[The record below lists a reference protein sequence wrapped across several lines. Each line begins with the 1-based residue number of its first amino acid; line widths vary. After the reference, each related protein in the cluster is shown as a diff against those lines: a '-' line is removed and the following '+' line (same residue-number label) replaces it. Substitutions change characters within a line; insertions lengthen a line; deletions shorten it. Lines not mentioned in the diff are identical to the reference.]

1 MVRKGI
7 VAGEPDHTGLG
18 WLSRQLQRRFNKPD
32 ERHRIEHD
40 GITLRFEQLHRER
53 PALRDRYD
61 VLLGLVADFSITI
74 GDRLL
79 YREVDFPVVELAAGL
94 LRWLEQ
100 RPEPGDDFEW
110 ESMETE
116 EPGWVWVRSVGDG
129 WRIGSIHQE
138 YPELR
143 SFSMTEL
150 QWAITDFVSRL
161 SATALEEQRVDLAPY
176 LRSRLSDE

>member
-1 MVRKGI
+1 VRKGI

-18 WLSRQLQRRFNKPD
+18 WLSRQLQGLHKEPG
-32 ERHRIEHD
+32 EHHSIEHN

-53 PALRDRYD
+53 PALRDLYD
-61 VLLGLVADFSITI
+61 VLLGLVAEFSITI

-79 YREVDFPVVELAAGL
+79 YREVDFPVVELAASL
-94 LRWLEQ
+94 LRWLDL

-116 EPGWVWVRSVGDG
+116 EPGWVWVRSAGDG

-138 YPELR
+138 YPEPRIL
-143 SFSMTEL
+143 SMTEL
-150 QWAITDFVSRL
+150 QWAITDFVGRL
-161 SATALEEQRVDLAPY
+161 SAKALEEQRIDLAPY
-176 LRSRLSDE
+176 LRYPLSDE